1 MSTDLTEDEMRR
13 LILALADGM
22 RKDGFTGADAQ
33 AVVTWAHEVRV
44 NALLLDMALDRQIEL
59 VVHEGKVLVKQPH
72 DPA

>member
-1 MSTDLTEDEMRR
+1 MSTELTEDELRR

-22 RKDGFTGADAQ
+22 REEGFTEEDA
-33 AVVTWAHEVRV
+33 VTVTTWAHEVRV
-44 NALLLDMALDRQIEL
+44 NAVLLAMALDRQIEL